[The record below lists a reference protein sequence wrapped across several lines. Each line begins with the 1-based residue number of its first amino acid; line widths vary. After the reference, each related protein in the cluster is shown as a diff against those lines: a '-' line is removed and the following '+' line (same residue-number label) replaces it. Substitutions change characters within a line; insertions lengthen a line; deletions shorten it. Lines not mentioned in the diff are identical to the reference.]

1 MHRSIEENF
10 NLAITTTVVLLG
22 VIIIYFII
30 TMIRHQRRNMHLYKA
45 KINAEISTLENERK
59 RIVSDLHD
67 ELGPLLSA
75 VKLRINQLDAE
86 REDDK
91 KIVEFANKHL
101 GDIIIKIKEI
111 SYNLLPNTLARN
123 GLVHAVEEYID
134 KINAAHPLKIRFMY
148 DDDFQL
154 SKEKEINIY
163 RIFQEVIHN
172 TVKHAKANKLEIDM
186 KKQEQ
191 LILLT
196 MMDDGVGFDY
206 EERSK
211 NGSGLGLLNLQSRA
225 EVLNARLFIESAKD
239 KGTKYFF
246 EIPL

>member
-1 MHRSIEENF
+1 MPTEETNYYTAVTVA
-10 NLAITTTVVLLG
+10 AILLG
-22 VIIIYFII
+22 AIIIYFII
-30 TMIRHQRRNMHLYKA
+30 TMIRHQRRNMQLYRA

-75 VKLRINQLDAE
+75 VKLRINQLDTE
-86 REDDK
+86 QEEDK
-91 KIVEFANKHL
+91 KIIDFSNKHL
-101 GDIIIKIKEI
+101 SDIIIKIKEI

-134 KINAAHPLKIRFMY
+134 KVNGLHPTSIRFIY
-148 DDDFQL
+148 EGQFDL

-163 RIFQEVIHN
+163 RIFQETIHN
-172 TVKHAKANKLEIDM
+172 TIKHAKATTLTIEL
-186 KKQEQ
+186 KKQDNI
-191 LILLT
+191 ILLT
-196 MMDDGVGFDY
+196 IIDDGVGFDY
-206 EERSK
+206 DERAK
-211 NGSGLGLLNLQSRA
+211 NGTGLGLLNLQSRA
-225 EVLNARLFIESAKD
+225 EVLNAKFRIESEKD

>member
-1 MHRSIEENF
+1 MPTEETNYY
-10 NLAITTTVVLLG
+10 AAVTVAAVVLG

-30 TMIRHQRRNMHLYKA
+30 TMIKHQRRNMYLYKA

-75 VKLRINQLDAE
+75 VKLRINQLDSD

-91 KIVEFANKHL
+91 NIVEFANKHL

-123 GLVHAVEEYID
+123 GLIHAVEEYID
-134 KINAAHPLKIRFMY
+134 KINAVHPLHIRFIY
-148 DDDFQL
+148 DTNFKL
-154 SKEKEINIY
+154 SKDKEVNIY
-163 RIFQEVIHN
+163 RIFQEIIHN
-172 TVKHAKANKLEIDM
+172 TVKHAKAKNLDIDF
-186 KKQEQ
+186 KKQDNF
-191 LILLT
+191 LLLT
-196 MMDDGVGFDY
+196 IIDNGVGFNY

-211 NGSGLGLLNLQSRA
+211 NATGLGLLNLQSRA
-225 EVLNARLFIESAKD
+225 EVLNARFEIESEID